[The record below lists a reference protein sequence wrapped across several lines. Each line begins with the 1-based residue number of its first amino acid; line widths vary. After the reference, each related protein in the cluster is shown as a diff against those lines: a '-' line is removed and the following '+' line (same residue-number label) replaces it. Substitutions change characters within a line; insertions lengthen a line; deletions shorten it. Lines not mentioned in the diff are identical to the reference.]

1 MTKQIVLATLACA
14 ILSTATAARAQE
26 SSEQAKPRPAAEV
39 TPFVSLGSG
48 TGVGAAV
55 RWPLGSSPFSVEVET
70 NYRPVEIGTLSFN
83 LSLLYDL
90 PKLGPAV
97 PYVAGGVGID
107 QYGSAEF
114 LAGKLVGRERTAF
127 SVNAGGG
134 LRVQTDEDWG
144 VRADA
149 RWFKDVGRMA
159 PERWRLYNGVTLGG
173 LGH

>member
-1 MTKQIVLATLACA
+1 MTKQRVLVTLACA
-14 ILSTATAARAQE
+14 ILATATSARAQE
-26 SSEQAKPRPAAEV
+26 SSEQATAGTAEV

-70 NYRPVEIGTLSFN
+70 NYRRVEIGALSFN

-107 QYGSAEF
+107 QYGTAEL
-114 LAGKLVGRERTAF
+114 LAGRLVARERTAF

-134 LRVQTDEDWG
+134 LRVKGAENWG

-173 LGH
+173 GGR

>member
-1 MTKQIVLATLACA
+1 MTKQGVLVTLACA
-14 ILSTATAARAQE
+14 ILTTATSVRAQE
-26 SSEQAKPRPAAEV
+26 SSQQATRSPAAEA
-39 TPFVSLGSG
+39 TPFVALGSG

-55 RWPLGSSPFSVEVET
+55 RWPLGSSPFSAELET
-70 NYRPVEIGTLSFN
+70 SYRRVEIGALSFN

-97 PYVAGGVGID
+97 PYVAGGIGLD
-107 QYGSAEF
+107 QYGTAE
-114 LAGKLVGRERTAF
+114 LVAGKVLARERTAF

-134 LRVQTDEDWG
+134 IRVKTAENWG
-144 VRADA
+144 VRTDA

-173 LGH
+173 AAR

>member
-1 MTKQIVLATLACA
+1 MTKQSVVVTLACA
-14 ILSTATAARAQE
+14 ILSTATPARAEEAQ
-26 SSEQAKPRPAAEV
+26 QTTTRTAEV

-48 TGVGAAV
+48 TSTGVGAAV
-55 RWPLGSSPFSVEVET
+55 RWPLASRFSAELET
-70 NYRPVEIGTLSFN
+70 SYRRVEIGALSFN

-97 PYVAGGVGID
+97 PYVAGGIGLD
-107 QYGSAEF
+107 QYGTPEALE
-114 LAGKLVGRERTAF
+114 GKVLSRGRTAF

-134 LRVQTDEDWG
+134 LRVDTEKNWG
-144 VRADA
+144 VRTDA

-173 LGH
+173 AAR